1 MFKTFTLFIFA
12 SLSVLAGPQDI
23 LKQANET
30 FESANKMAL
39 QDQLKA
45 EALYKKAILQYE
57 FLIEKEGINNGQLH
71 NNLANAYF
79 LVDDLGRAILHYQK
93 ALHLNASDSDIRHN
107 LEYTRAKIIDE
118 LPQATSSTIVDFIF
132 FWHNWDFSTRCGLF
146 ALVHGFFWISCGLLL
161 YHSCKQVKMA
171 RVISLVLSIA
181 IFLSLLTTYLQWDS
195 KVEGVIVAEEAEAR
209 QGNSHIYQAAF
220 NTPLHSGTE
229 FKLVEKRDGWLLIEL
244 LNGKRCW
251 VMSKDGELVG
261 G

>member
-12 SLSVLAGPQDI
+12 ALSVLAGPQDI
-23 LKQANET
+23 LKQANEV

-45 EALYKKAILQYE
+45 EILYRKVILQYE
-57 FLIEKEGINNGQLH
+57 FLIEKEGISNSQLH

-79 LVDDLGRAILHYQK
+79 LADDLGRAILNYQK
-93 ALHLNASDSDIRHN
+93 ALQLNPSDSDIRHN

-118 LPQATSSTIVDFIF
+118 LPKPTSAKLFDFVF
-132 FWHNWDFSTRCGLF
+132 FWHNWDFNTRCVLF

-161 YHSCKQVKMA
+161 YHSCKHVKMV
-171 RVISLVLSIA
+171 RVVSSVLSIG

-195 KVEGVIVAEEAEAR
+195 AVDGVIVAEEAEAR

-220 NTPLHSGTE
+220 NTSLHSGTE
-229 FKLVEKRDGWLLIEL
+229 FKLVEKREGWLYIEL

-251 VMSKDGELVG
+251 VMSKDGELVEG
-261 G
+261 